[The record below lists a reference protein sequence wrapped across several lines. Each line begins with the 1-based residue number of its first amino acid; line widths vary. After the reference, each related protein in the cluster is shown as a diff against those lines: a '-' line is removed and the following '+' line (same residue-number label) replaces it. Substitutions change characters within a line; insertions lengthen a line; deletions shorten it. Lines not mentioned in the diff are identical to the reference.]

1 MEDWETESLSLCVG
15 SQVRLKAEWVDRWH
29 ERLDDVERRTR
40 HRGVLGH
47 VTPVH
52 THTHSTH
59 NVHRSDV
66 TNSGEQRS
74 VAVCFHCLKFCTQ
87 DGFIVTQ
94 GFTRH
99 YGVHKKPA
107 FDGICSP
114 RMSHLQVCISD
125 KINTVIITITTAMIM
140 LTTVHTIRRLYKT
153 LNRLYETFTRLY
165 KTIICCVCVWDLRR
179 ASTV

>member
-87 DGFIVTQ
+87 DGFIVHY

-125 KINTVIITITTAMIM
+125 KNQHCHHYHHNGNDNVDNSSHNQETVSNSQQ
-140 LTTVHTIRRLYKT
+140 TVWNFH
-153 LNRLYETFTRLY
+153 ET
-165 KTIICCVCVWDLRR
+165 V
-179 ASTV
+179 